1 MKQPQSLP
9 FLETTSGKSNIYILA
24 VMMNILVNEIDLLPV
39 IRISIQIV
47 NVLISISYYK
57 TATFYFYERNHEIN
71 LDKIH
76 HCNNF
81 WPNLDLK

>member
-9 FLETTSGKSNIYILA
+9 FLETTTGKSNIYILA

-39 IRISIQIV
+39 NRTSIQIV

-57 TATFYFYERNHEIN
+57 TATFYFYERNLRNKFGQN
-71 LDKIH
+71 LSLQQFLAK
-76 HCNNF
+76 
-81 WPNLDLK
+81 P